1 MTLHLELPA
10 DVEARLTAEAQAQ
23 NLSLEDYAL
32 NKILAP
38 LAPEPSREETSGE
51 AILRLT
57 RETFGTLPPEE
68 LAKLPTDLAINH
80 DHYIHGA
87 PSVTEVIVLR

>member
-1 MTLHLELPA
+1 MTLYLELPA
-10 DVEARLTAEAQAQ
+10 DVEARLTAEAQSQ

-32 NKILAP
+32 NKLLA
-38 LAPEPSREETSGE
+38 LSAPEPSHEETAGE

-68 LAKLPTDLAINH
+68 MTKLPTDFATHH

-87 PSVTEVIVLR
+87 PKVRN

>member
-38 LAPEPSREETSGE
+38 PASEPPHEETAGE

-68 LAKLPTDLAINH
+68 LAKLPTDFAMNH

-87 PSVTEVIVLR
+87 PKVQE

>member
-10 DVEARLTAEAQAQ
+10 DVEARLKAEAQER

-32 NKILAP
+32 NKLLALP
-38 LAPEPSREETSGE
+38 APEPSHEESAGE
-51 AILRLT
+51 ATLRLT

-68 LAKLPTDLAINH
+68 LAKLPTDFAINH

-87 PSVTEVIVLR
+87 PKVQE

>member
-10 DVEARLTAEAQAQ
+10 DVEARLTAEAHQH

-32 NKILAP
+32 NKLLALP
-38 LAPEPSREETSGE
+38 TPRSSYEETAGE
-51 AILRLT
+51 AILRLSQ
-57 RETFGTLPPEE
+57 ETFGSLPPEE
-68 LAKLPTDLAINH
+68 LAKLPTDFAINH

-87 PSVTEVIVLR
+87 PKVQE

>member
-10 DVEARLTAEAQAQ
+10 EIEARLKAEAQEH

-32 NKILAP
+32 SKLLAQS
-38 LAPEPSREETSGE
+38 APEVAREETAGE

-57 RETFGTLPPEE
+57 RETFGTLPPED
-68 LAKLPTDLAINH
+68 LAKLPTDFAVNH

-87 PSVTEVIVLR
+87 PKVQE

>member
-10 DVEARLTAEAQAQ
+10 DVEARLTAEAQAS

-32 NKILAP
+32 NKLLALP
-38 LAPEPSREETSGE
+38 APELPREEAGGE

-68 LAKLPTDLAINH
+68 LAKLPTDFAINH

-87 PSVTEVIVLR
+87 PKVHE

>member
-38 LAPEPSREETSGE
+38 PAPGSSREETAGE

-68 LAKLPTDLAINH
+68 LAKLPTDFAINH

-87 PSVTEVIVLR
+87 PKVRE